1 MAPSQDTVS
10 LSFSRVVSD
19 VSPWIIE
26 NSTKLETLPQ
36 EVGCFIRPI
45 EPYSIVLPSTGMD
58 QHPRKPRSSKRGC
71 S

>member
-36 EVGCFIRPI
+36 EVGCFIRPF
-45 EPYSIVLPSTGMD
+45 EPLFYRPPVYRNGSTSPET
-58 QHPRKPRSSKRGC
+58 QE
-71 S
+71 